1 MTALELYNK
10 LQEGSRREIA
20 CKAVVL
26 AGHPVHTDFG
36 DVIDHED
43 HPALVEAMRSWW
55 HCSTTP
61 SVVELLE
68 AYSDKR
74 PKEMAIVL
82 CAESVSSETT
92 HPSIVECCRTRIAW
106 VLGQASAADRTEAL
120 EMAWRLANSTTMDV
134 DWQLKHQAIAAGC
147 TSIKQAAESAAKAVV
162 LNNDVAFRIALAC
175 LAHRIRTLFP
185 DPCNMNHLD
194 AMTRW
199 SSSVASGRRMM
210 TNIRDGYTQRWMVG

>member
-1 MTALELYNK
+1 M
-10 LQEGSRREIA
+10 
-20 CKAVVL
+20 
-26 AGHPVHTDFG
+26 HTDFG

-43 HPALVEAMRSWW
+43 HPALVEAMRDWW
-55 HCSTTP
+55 HCSTTS
-61 SVVELLE
+61 SVMELLE

-82 CAESVSSETT
+82 CAESVFSETT

-120 EMAWRLANSTTMDV
+120 EMAWRLANSTPMYA
-134 DWQLKHQAIAAGC
+134 DWPSRQQAIAAGS
-147 TSIKQAAESAAKAVV
+147 TSIKYAAESAAQAITF
-162 LNNDVAFRIALAC
+162 NNDVAFRIALAC

-185 DPCNMNHLD
+185 DPCKMHHLD

-199 SSSVASGRRMM
+199 CSSVASGRRMM
-210 TNIRDGYTQRWMVG
+210 TNIRDNHTQRWRVG